1 MNLSNPLLCALL
13 SPVLEIVNQEDT
25 YFGPRI
31 SVWLIQGMCF
41 VAQRDLFSRACLCA
55 EYPATSNRSAFTSKS
70 RSYRCWLFVQSPSPQ
85 TIADASTLSLSLS
98 LSTFNDLPTSPG
110 SSSACLY
117 ARACKFLLAE
127 THGIGEDC
135 ESYIYF
141 AKHFVLRT
149 SAILP
154 CSVVVCRAHNAD
166 SGWYA
171 KGSDVAP
178 RGLSSLHLGYG

>member
-1 MNLSNPLLCALL
+1 
-13 SPVLEIVNQEDT
+13 
-25 YFGPRI
+25 
-31 SVWLIQGMCF
+31 MCF

-55 EYPATSNRSAFTSKS
+55 EYPTTSSRSAFTSKS
-70 RSYRCWLFVQSPSPQ
+70 RSYRCWLFVRFPSPQ
-85 TIADASTLSLSLS
+85 SRREHTLS

-149 SAILP
+149 GAILT
-154 CSVVVCRAHNAD
+154 CSVMVCRTHNAD